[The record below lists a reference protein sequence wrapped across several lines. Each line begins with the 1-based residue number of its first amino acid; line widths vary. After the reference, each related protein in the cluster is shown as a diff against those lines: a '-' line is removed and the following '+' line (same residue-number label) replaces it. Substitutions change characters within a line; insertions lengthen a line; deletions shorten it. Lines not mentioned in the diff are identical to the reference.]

1 MPDSTLQKSAESA
14 SLLTMPW
21 SLAISEAEQVE
32 VEDRWRLLGTF
43 TSVDGSRQ
51 SLAHH
56 ILLKA
61 GSSPVRIYLC

>member
-32 VEDRWRLLGTF
+32 DRWCLLGTF

-56 ILLKA
+56 IQVRLL
-61 GSSPVRIYLC
+61 SCP

>member
-32 VEDRWRLLGTF
+32 DRWRLLGTF
-43 TSVDGSRQ
+43 TSVDGSHQ
-51 SLAHH
+51 PLAHH

>member
-14 SLLTMPW
+14 SLLLTMPW
-21 SLAISEAEQVE
+21 SLAISEAEQ